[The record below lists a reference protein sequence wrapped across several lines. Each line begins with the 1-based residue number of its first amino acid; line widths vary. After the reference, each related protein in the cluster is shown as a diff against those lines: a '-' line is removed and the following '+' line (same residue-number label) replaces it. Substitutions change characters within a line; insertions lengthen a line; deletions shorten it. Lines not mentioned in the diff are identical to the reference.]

1 MRRIAK
7 KVLKPKI
14 CKRNCT
20 NQQENLSIEIKWKYD
35 ILGLKKL
42 TFQCK
47 DLGGKSNKK
56 LSMWIHPWSGSPTQ
70 LHLDRQLWNRIF
82 TTLDF
87 PSSRLFSMLWEVSIS
102 SNVTLTN
109 SIPPSAPLYNNQPC
123 IPHHRHPYTPAPI
136 TIRVT
141 VSPLS
146 LSLAAHY
153 LVIKPSKLYPL
164 YTRPIFNRPIFTLY
178 SARFQSANFDAA
190 NQSIFTIFQWA
201 NFKWFW
207 NLNHLICNCVK
218 CPTVIILAPIPRDL
232 FTNQSVCQGWGL
244 CTVHIDRAHTAWCK
258 AHGVRSIV
266 QCMDRNTALL
276 RPHWRADLQA
286 FLTMSLINTVHW
298 NI

>member
-1 MRRIAK
+1 MINLAWKNLHFSAK
-7 KVLKPKI
+7 TSV
-14 CKRNCT
+14 
-20 NQQENLSIEIKWKYD
+20 ENPTKSCLCEY
-35 ILGLKKL
+35 ILGQVLQPNCIW
-42 TFQCK
+42 T
-47 DLGGKSNKK
+47 
-56 LSMWIHPWSGSPTQ
+56 GSCG
-70 LHLDRQLWNRIF
+70 
-82 TTLDF
+82 TLDF

-207 NLNHLICNCVK
+207 NLNHLICNCV
-218 CPTVIILAPIPRDL
+218 
-232 FTNQSVCQGWGL
+232 
-244 CTVHIDRAHTAWCK
+244 
-258 AHGVRSIV
+258 
-266 QCMDRNTALL
+266 
-276 RPHWRADLQA
+276 
-286 FLTMSLINTVHW
+286 
-298 NI
+298 

>member
-1 MRRIAK
+1 MRSRLTSRDQSLHKRESCSDDDSKDDDGDDVAGKFPPWQNPTMVMTSMRRIAK

-42 TFQCK
+42 TFQWK

-56 LSMWIHPWSGSPTQ
+56 FSMWIHPWSGSPTQ

-146 LSLAAHY
+146 LSLATHY

-201 NFKWFW
+201 NF
-207 NLNHLICNCVK
+207 
-218 CPTVIILAPIPRDL
+218 
-232 FTNQSVCQGWGL
+232 
-244 CTVHIDRAHTAWCK
+244 
-258 AHGVRSIV
+258 
-266 QCMDRNTALL
+266 
-276 RPHWRADLQA
+276 
-286 FLTMSLINTVHW
+286 
-298 NI
+298 

>member
-1 MRRIAK
+1 MMTPRMMMVMMLPANFHHDKMVMMSMRRIAK

-70 LHLDRQLWNRIF
+70 LHLDRQLQNRIF

-87 PSSRLFSMLWEVSIS
+87 PSTRSSSRLFSMLWEVSIS

-146 LSLAAHY
+146 LSMAAHY

-201 NFKWFW
+201 NF
-207 NLNHLICNCVK
+207 
-218 CPTVIILAPIPRDL
+218 
-232 FTNQSVCQGWGL
+232 
-244 CTVHIDRAHTAWCK
+244 
-258 AHGVRSIV
+258 
-266 QCMDRNTALL
+266 
-276 RPHWRADLQA
+276 
-286 FLTMSLINTVHW
+286 
-298 NI
+298 

>member
-1 MRRIAK
+1 MIYLA
-7 KVLKPKI
+7 
-14 CKRNCT
+14 
-20 NQQENLSIEIKWKYD
+20 W
-35 ILGLKKL
+35 KKL
-42 TFQCK
+42 TFQWK

-146 LSLAAHY
+146 LSLAGGCPLSGHQTLQAISIIHSAH
-153 LVIKPSKLYPL
+153 
-164 YTRPIFNRPIFTLY
+164 
-178 SARFQSANFDAA
+178 FQSANFHFIFSPF
-190 NQSIFTIFQWA
+190 SIGQ
-201 NFKWFW
+201 FW
-207 NLNHLICNCVK
+207 CC
-218 CPTVIILAPIPRDL
+218 
-232 FTNQSVCQGWGL
+232 
-244 CTVHIDRAHTAWCK
+244 
-258 AHGVRSIV
+258 
-266 QCMDRNTALL
+266 
-276 RPHWRADLQA
+276 
-286 FLTMSLINTVHW
+286 
-298 NI
+298 

>member
-1 MRRIAK
+1 MRSRLTSRDQSLHKRESCSDDGSKDDDGDDVAGKFPPWQNPTMMMTSMRRIAK

-42 TFQCK
+42 TFQWK

-70 LHLDRQLWNRIF
+70 LHLDRQLWKLIF

-146 LSLAAHY
+146 LSLAGHY

-190 NQSIFTIFQWA
+190 NQSIFTIFQ
-201 NFKWFW
+201 FLMILKSESF
-207 NLNHLICNCVK
+207 NL
-218 CPTVIILAPIPRDL
+218 
-232 FTNQSVCQGWGL
+232 
-244 CTVHIDRAHTAWCK
+244 
-258 AHGVRSIV
+258 
-266 QCMDRNTALL
+266 
-276 RPHWRADLQA
+276 
-286 FLTMSLINTVHW
+286 
-298 NI
+298 